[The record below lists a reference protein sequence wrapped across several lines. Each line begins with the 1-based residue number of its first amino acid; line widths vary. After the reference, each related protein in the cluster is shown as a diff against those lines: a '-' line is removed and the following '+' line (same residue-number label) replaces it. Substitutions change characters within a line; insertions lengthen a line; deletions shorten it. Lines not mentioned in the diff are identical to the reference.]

1 MSRQITVDN
10 LWSQSVRSDGRAP
23 TEMRQI
29 KASMGIFDKDR
40 GGGSASF
47 QIGNTKA
54 VATVYGPHEVRL
66 KILGCRD
73 IFA

>member
-10 LWSQSVRSDGRAP
+10 LWSQAVRSDGRSP
-23 TEMRQI
+23 TEMRHI
-29 KASMGIFDKDR
+29 KASMGIFDKDKG

-54 VATVYGPHEVRL
+54 VATVYGPHEV
-66 KILGCRD
+66 
-73 IFA
+73 